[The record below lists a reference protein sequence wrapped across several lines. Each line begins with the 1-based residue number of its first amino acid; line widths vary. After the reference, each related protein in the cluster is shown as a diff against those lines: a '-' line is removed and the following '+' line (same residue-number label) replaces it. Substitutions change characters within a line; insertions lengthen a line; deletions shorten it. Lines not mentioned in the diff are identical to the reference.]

1 MNRTSFRF
9 LNVFTVISLALAMI
23 FAAFSQ
29 TTFAQEKLS
38 KGEVNRLIA
47 TAKTPAEHQRLADYY
62 NAEAKRYQAQVD
74 EHNAMIAAYKAN
86 PSSKHQASL
95 LTHCENLVSDFKDIS
110 TKSGE
115 LAQMHQQMANEAA
128 GK

>member
-1 MNRTSFRF
+1 MNRISFRS
-9 LNVFTVISLALAMI
+9 LNIFTVVALALAMI
-23 FAAFSQ
+23 FGAFSQ
-29 TTFAQEKLS
+29 TSFAQEKLS
-38 KGEVNRLIA
+38 KGELNKLIA

-95 LTHCENLVSDFKDIS
+95 VTHCQNLVTDFQDLS
-110 TKSGE
+110 TKSQE